1 MSLIAI
7 LGAFLLEQIF
17 PLSSYTRLREVLRG
31 GIDYV
36 ENALSSDEAKP
47 WQIFWF
53 ITFLGTLFIGLLGLI
68 LSMIHVMAGL
78 FFMLLVLYL
87 TLGIRQFS
95 HFFTKIRKSLN
106 AEQGNV
112 ARDELSKWLQE
123 EAEITGY
130 RGHVVPSK
138 LSDTELIRQSIELAL
153 LSSLRYVFGGLFW
166 FLLFAIFGLGA
177 AGAVFYRLADLLS
190 RRWILRGEGKSD
202 AFTLYARKM
211 MYWIDFLPARGAA
224 LVYAVVGNFEDAFY
238 CWRTQAK
245 QLRQLGESDAA
256 SVVLSVGAGALNITL
271 RDGMMLAKSSQTMDE
286 HEQAIY
292 DVSESAVKTD
302 GVENIVGQIGIGLV
316 PDVRTLQSALGVFWR
331 SIIFV
336 LLLLLMLT
344 LSKLLT

>member
-17 PLSSYTRLREVLRG
+17 PLSSYTRFREGLRG
-31 GIDYV
+31 VIDYV

-53 ITFLGTLFIGLLGLI
+53 VTLVGTLLIALLGLI
-68 LSMIHVMAGL
+68 LNMIHSVAGL
-78 FFMLLVLYL
+78 LFMLLILYFN
-87 TLGIRQFS
+87 LGIRQFS
-95 HFFTKIRKSLN
+95 HFFTKIRESLN
-106 AEQGNV
+106 AGQGDV
-112 ARDELSKWLQE
+112 ARAELSKWLQE

-130 RGHVVPSK
+130 RGHVVPNK

-177 AGAVFYRLADLLS
+177 AGAVFYRLADLVS
-190 RRWILRGEGKSD
+190 RRWILRGEGKTD
-202 AFTLYARKM
+202 AFNLYARKM

-224 LVYAVVGNFEDAFY
+224 LVYAVVGNFEDAFH

-245 QLRQLGESDAA
+245 QLRSLGESDAA
-256 SVVLSVGAGALNITL
+256 SVVLTVGAGALNITL
-271 RDGMMLAKSSQTMDE
+271 REGMILKQNSQTMDE
-286 HEQAIY
+286 HEQALYENNGSVI
-292 DVSESAVKTD
+292 KTQE
-302 GVENIVGQIGIGLV
+302 VENIVGQIGIGLV
-316 PDVRTLQSALGVFWR
+316 PDARTLKSTVGVFWR

-344 LSKLLT
+344 VSKLLA